1 MALEL
6 CILASGSS
14 GNASL
19 LRTPAGCLLIDA
31 GIGPR
36 TTAQR
41 LCGTG
46 CAVNEIRAILLT
58 HLDRDHFTPGW
69 LATLAKQEIPLFI
82 HHRRRDEFITLVHQ
96 AKPPGLH
103 AARIAPLVRLF
114 HHESFSP
121 LPGLDVSPLPFAHD
135 GAGSHGFVV
144 SGFGGRLGYATDLGR
159 VPDHL
164 LEAFEDLD
172 ILAMESNYDAQM
184 QLASSRPVFLKRR
197 IMGGAGHLSNDQAL
211 AAIRRILDRHEAN
224 CAPLPSHVVLLHRSR
239 QCNCPRLLSQLF
251 NADPR
256 LPPRLTLAHQHERTE
271 WLRPRSVAPRPGEQL
286 LLAM

>member
-14 GNASL
+14 GNAAL
-19 LRTPAGCLLIDA
+19 VRTPAGCLLIDA

-36 TTAQR
+36 TAAQR
-41 LCGTG
+41 LTGTG
-46 CAVNEIRAILLT
+46 CRVDQIRAIVLT

-69 LATLAKQEIPLFI
+69 LATMARNAIPIFL
-82 HHRRRDEFITLVHQ
+82 HGRRREELAALIHQ
-96 AKPPGLH
+96 TQAAAPH
-103 AARIAPLVRLF
+103 AARLRPLIRPF
-114 HHESFSP
+114 DHESFTP
-121 LPGLDVSPLPFAHD
+121 LPGVDFSPLPFAHD

-144 SGFGGRLGYATDLGR
+144 SGFGSRLGYATDLGR
-159 VPDHL
+159 VPDRL

-197 IMGGAGHLSNDQAL
+197 IMGGAGHLSNEQAL
-211 AAIRRILDRHEAN
+211 AAIQRILDRHEAN
-224 CAPLPSHVVLLHRSR
+224 LAPLPSHVVLLHRSR
-239 QCNCPRLLSQLF
+239 QCNCPRLLARLF

-256 LPPRLTLAHQHERTE
+256 LPPRLTLAHQHERTQ
-271 WLRPRSVAPRPGEQL
+271 WLRPRSLAPRPGEQL
-286 LLAM
+286 LLPM